1 MGASAVG
8 LCADYARLCFYYARD
23 DARDYARLPFIMRG
37 LCAEG
42 FVCFFTLSKYTRI
55 MRACVLL
62 CAGLC
67 ADYARDY
74 ARRAKGPSAH
84 SPRMP
89 FLAQSGGKEATDR

>member
-67 ADYARDY
+67 ADYARRD
-74 ARRAKGPSAH
+74 